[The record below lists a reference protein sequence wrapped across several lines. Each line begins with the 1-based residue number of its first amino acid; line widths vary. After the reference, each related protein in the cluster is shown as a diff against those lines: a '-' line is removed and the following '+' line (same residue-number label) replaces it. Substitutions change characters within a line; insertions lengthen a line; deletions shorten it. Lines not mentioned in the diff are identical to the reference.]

1 LAHVPG
7 AHALL
12 ALAIA
17 VAGWVNA
24 LQLAWYLRRSKVYR
38 RQPGWGR
45 WLRQIALASL
55 LMVAVI
61 VPLLWLWQDWSA
73 WAWWQR
79 AWRLAV
85 LVGAG
90 GTAYAALL
98 WLQGIRPRDLR
109 GH

>member
-1 LAHVPG
+1 MAALTMLPLPALTR
-7 AHALL
+7 ARKLKLLL
-12 ALAIA
+12 APTASEP
-17 VAGWVNA
+17 
-24 LQLAWYLRRSKVYR
+24 AW
-38 RQPGWGR
+38 
-45 WLRQIALASL
+45 
-55 LMVAVI
+55 VAVI